1 MTVGAALTN
10 RLSYAPFLTPHHY
23 LLSLSVSSGK
33 LGFDSW
39 WALIVVVAVAVVAV
53 AVDAAA

>member
-1 MTVGAALTN
+1 ML
-10 RLSYAPFLTPHHY
+10 RSLPPHHY
-23 LLSLSVSSGK
+23 LLSLSVSFGK

>member
-1 MTVGAALTN
+1 MLRSLTPPPHH
-10 RLSYAPFLTPHHY
+10 LPPHHY

>member
-1 MTVGAALTN
+1 M
-10 RLSYAPFLTPHHY
+10 YP
-23 LLSLSVSSGK
+23 LSLIYAVSVSSGK

-53 AVDAAA
+53 AVAVDAAA